1 VNIDRKAIADVL
13 TTVDG
18 VTGYPYRPKHCKIGD
33 AYPLIEHIDRVQ
45 GLMFIASWK
54 VQMWLGPDEF
64 KADEF
69 LEQVAVPVAQAL
81 QNANVLYVT
90 SVLPVA
96 LGTQG
101 GDVLA
106 AEFTGNVIIVDNAL
120 QGA

>member
-1 VNIDRKAIADVL
+1 MNIDRKAIADVL
-13 TTVDG
+13 TTVGG
-18 VTGYPYRPKHCKIGD
+18 VTGYPHRPKVCKIGD

-45 GLMFIASWK
+45 GLMFIPVWK

-64 KADEF
+64 KGEEF

-90 SVLPVA
+90 GILPVV

-101 GDVLA
+101 GDVLG
-106 AEFTGNVIIVDNAL
+106 AEFTGNVITVDNAL